1 MRRRGLIGRS
11 VVWRFSRYGG
21 AVESLEARTAAGKAL
36 RKSVPRSSQ
45 ADFKRDPSLDP
56 VDLLLSQEKGRIPSL
71 IPVRRER
78 MAESAFAF
86 YRAGALLMATD
97 LAPTPRTDLLV
108 QSTGDAHVSNFG
120 WYGSPERD
128 LVFDTNDFDETMLAS
143 WEWDLKR
150 LVASFVVAS
159 QDNGFKRKDQR
170 KAAVQASRAYR
181 DGMNHFAS
189 EPILDTWYAHVNA
202 DDILDQLREE
212 GRSKEQHHMQKIVD
226 KASSKDSSHVLGK
239 IGEKV
244 DGHWRIIDD
253 PPFVVPL
260 RSMDLPP
267 GFGDVK
273 QLVHGIFEAYVDS
286 VRPAIQSLVTK
297 FTVKDAALKVVG
309 VGSVGTRCYIALL
322 EGNTPDDVLFLQI
335 KQAERSVLEN
345 EFGLSEL
352 PHHGQRVVEGQRL
365 MQATSDIMLGWTA
378 AASGH
383 EYYVRQLKDMKASP
397 ELSKFSPDDM
407 KKYANV
413 CGKVLAHAHA
423 RSGDPVTIAGYMG
436 TGDVFADAVAEFGV
450 AYAAQNAEDYRA
462 FLDRMK
468 EDPPI
473 VT

>member
-1 MRRRGLIGRS
+1 MS
-11 VVWRFSRYGG
+11 
-21 AVESLEARTAAGKAL
+21 
-36 RKSVPRSSQ
+36 
-45 ADFKRDPSLDP
+45 
-56 VDLLLSQEKGRIPSL
+56 
-71 IPVRRER
+71 
-78 MAESAFAF
+78 ESAFAF

-108 QSTGDAHVSNFG
+108 QSSGDAHVSNFG

-128 LVFDTNDFDETMLAS
+128 LVFDANDFDETMLAS

-150 LVASFVVAS
+150 LVASFVIAG
-159 QDNGFKRKDQR
+159 QANGFKRKNQR
-170 KAAVQASRAYR
+170 KAAVAASRAYR
-181 DGMNHFAS
+181 DAMNRFAS

-202 DDILDQLREE
+202 DDILDQLRTE
-212 GRSKEQHHMQKIVD
+212 GRSKDQHHMQKVVD

-253 PPFVVPL
+253 PPFVVPV

-267 GFGDVK
+267 DFGDVT
-273 QLVHGIFEAYVDS
+273 QIVHALFERYVDS
-286 VRPAIQSLVTK
+286 VRPAIQLLVTK
-297 FTVKDAALKVVG
+297 FTIKDVALKVVG

-322 EGNTPDDVLFLQI
+322 EGNTPDDVLFLQV

-345 EFGLSEL
+345 EFGLSAL
-352 PHHGQRVVEGQRL
+352 PKHGQRVVEGQRL
-365 MQATSDIMLGWTA
+365 MQATSDIMLGWTTA
-378 AASGH
+378 VSGH

-407 KKYANV
+407 RKYARV
-413 CGKVLAHAHA
+413 CGLVLAHAHA
-423 RSGDPVTIAGYMG
+423 RSGDPVMIAGYIG
-436 TGDVFADAVAEFGV
+436 TGDVFADAVADFGV
-450 AYAAQNAEDYRA
+450 TYAEQNAKDYQA